1 MYLEECIEHGA
12 SGGTPEMSDG
22 GIPDHGSAAHAGGG
36 ITVQVFDR
44 GECRGYQY
52 HRDLLRLLAA
62 GGAFLFKGRGKPP
75 VYLGDAGGSG
85 LFSGHMRSFCC
96 GGSRFFTGQQRV
108 HHDSPDLPRQRD
120 AGRDAGI
127 RWIYKNFVK
136 NLSFLSKYVILVK

>member
-1 MYLEECIEHGA
+1 LKNALNTERLVALLKCLMAAYLITGA
-12 SGGTPEMSDG
+12 LLMLV
-22 GIPDHGSAAHAGGG
+22 AGLLYKFS
-36 ITVQVFDR
+36 I
-44 GECRGYQY
+44 GENV
-52 HRDLLRLLAA
+52 
-62 GGAFLFKGRGKPP
+62 GAFLFKGRGKPP

-85 LFSGHMRSFCC
+85 LFSGHMRSFCF

-108 HHDSPDLPRQRD
+108 HHDTPELPRQRD